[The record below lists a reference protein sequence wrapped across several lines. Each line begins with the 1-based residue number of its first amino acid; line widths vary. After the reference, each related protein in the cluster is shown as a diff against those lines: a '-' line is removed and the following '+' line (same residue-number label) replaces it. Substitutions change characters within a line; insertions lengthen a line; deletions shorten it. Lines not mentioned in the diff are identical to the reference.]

1 MAAPAYRDLS
11 AQKVVA
17 SAAASAPAVKA
28 VDRRFVSAESPSTE
42 VPAAPAE
49 LRLIVAQDLR
59 LDGHTQM
66 RAARAPAAA
75 DKTAPGATAAGGWG
89 PFPADVLAAMDPAV
103 IGDYSEI
110 MTAAGGWGPFPPC
123 EAVFDG
129 VDLWLW
135 RGFHRLAAFLTSA
148 EAGNWSPAV
157 PVLVRNGSLRE
168 AVLLAAADNADHG
181 LRRSVADKR
190 NTVDRLLADP
200 EWGAWSDGK
209 IARACRV
216 SAPFVAARRQIL
228 AASAIVSGS
237 LGTVPAGERKYTD
250 RYGNDRSMNTGSITQ
265 GNKDRA
271 AARAAGAQASAAAHG
286 VGAKLGTCA
295 VCGRPLSDP
304 DHAARGCGPVC
315 AGKLAAAGMAQSGAG
330 LEIEEGAPAG
340 QAAVA
345 ASDWA
350 PASGSLRGRL
360 LGIVDDLADYVQA
373 TGDTAGAEA
382 LRRACLAAAERLAA
396 AGV

>member
-17 SAAASAPAVKA
+17 SAAASAAPAAKA
-28 VDRRFVSAESPSTE
+28 DRRFVSSDSPSAE
-42 VPAAPAE
+42 VPPAPAE
-49 LRLIVAQDLR
+49 LRLVPVAELR
-59 LDGHTQM
+59 TDGNTQM
-66 RAARAPAAA
+66 R
-75 DKTAPGATAAGGWG
+75 
-89 PFPADVLAAMDPAV
+89 AAMDPAV
-103 IGDYSEI
+103 VDDYAEL
-110 MTAAGGWGPFPPC
+110 MTAAGGWGAFPPC
-123 EAVFDG
+123 EAVQDG
-129 VDLWLW
+129 GDLWLW
-135 RGFHRLAAFLTSA
+135 RGFHRRAAYVKA
-148 EAGNWSPAV
+148 AQAAGWAPVV
-157 PVLVRNGSLRE
+157 PVLVRSGSLRE

-216 SAPFVAARRQIL
+216 SGPFVAERRRIL
-228 AASAIVSGS
+228 AASAAMAGS
-237 LGTVPAGERKYTD
+237 LGVPAAERKYTD
-250 RYGNDRSMNTGSITQ
+250 RYGNDRVMNTGSIAQ

-271 AARAAGAQASAAAHG
+271 AARAAAGDGAASAAAHG